1 MSAAGTA
8 KDALRTAIRDSRRA
22 RSAEDRIQAG
32 IGLASITQGIPEIAS
47 ALTVTAY
54 ASFGTEPATAPLLA
68 TLVDAGKRVLLPIV
82 HDDGSLGWVDYTGPE
97 SLRLSERGIP
107 EPFGV
112 EIGRGAKALVEAQVD
127 VMLIPALAVDKS
139 GARIGKGGGFYDRV
153 LAELPSHRPIRIA
166 IVHDDDLLPAG
177 TIPIESFDR
186 PVHAVLTPS
195 KLQRL
200 S

>member
-1 MSAAGTA
+1 M
-8 KDALRTAIRDSRRA
+8 
-22 RSAEDRIQAG
+22 
-32 IGLASITQGIPEIAS
+32 
-47 ALTVTAY
+47 
-54 ASFGTEPATAPLLA
+54 
-68 TLVDAGKRVLLPIV
+68 
-82 HDDGSLGWVDYTGPE
+82 
-97 SLRLSERGIP
+97 
-107 EPFGV
+107 
-112 EIGRGAKALVEAQVD
+112 VEAQVD